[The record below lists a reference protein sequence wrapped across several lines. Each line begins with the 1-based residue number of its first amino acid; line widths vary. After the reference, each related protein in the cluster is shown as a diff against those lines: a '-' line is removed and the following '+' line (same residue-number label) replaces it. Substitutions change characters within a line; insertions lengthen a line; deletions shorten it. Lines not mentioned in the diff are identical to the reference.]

1 VNGGECKIRI
11 LILNTRKGWIG
22 CEASFMVDENMKRG
36 MYIKGEGLTERPWA
50 CFDRGSK
57 QRRFW
62 AWVSWVGTGLAVYI
76 PFDHG

>member
-1 VNGGECKIRI
+1 
-11 LILNTRKGWIG
+11 
-22 CEASFMVDENMKRG
+22 MVDENMKRG